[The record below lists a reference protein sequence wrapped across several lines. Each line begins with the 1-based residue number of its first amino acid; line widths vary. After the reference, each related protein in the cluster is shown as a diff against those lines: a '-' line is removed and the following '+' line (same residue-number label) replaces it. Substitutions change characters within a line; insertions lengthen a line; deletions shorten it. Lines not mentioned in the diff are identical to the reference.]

1 MIFIARKVRLEK
13 IESINR
19 EIEAL
24 QKEHNDLLKA
34 YKEQEQKE
42 RTRRLC
48 SRGGYLESR
57 LPETIALTD
66 NQYKVFLE
74 RTLFSEKGRSILDWV
89 KDKNIVSIG
98 INPETQ
104 KRQVT
109 LDSGETHDI

>member
-1 MIFIARKVRLEK
+1 VVFIARKVKLEK
-13 IESINR
+13 IESVSK

-24 QKEHNDLLKA
+24 KKEYSEMMKL
-34 YKEQEQKE
+34 YKQQEQKE

-74 RTLFSEKGRSILDWV
+74 STLMRDKGRSILDWV
-89 KDKNIVSIG
+89 KSKDIVNIG

-104 KRQVT
+104 NRQVT
-109 LDSGETHDI
+109 LGNGEIHDI